1 MENCEGNKFPP
12 EQIGIEFQ
20 VNTMNNSFQGVW
32 SVASIGANNESPSVA
47 SIGADNERF
56 VITWPGNL
64 PDAGGESD
72 YDLSAQI
79 YNSSNGESIGTEF
92 QVNKLNISGEKRPS
106 VASISAD
113 NERFVITWPGNL
125 PDTGRG
131 SVLGIFAQV
140 FTSSKGNPIG
150 TEFQANN
157 LTIPGEKSPSNL
169 APIDEEEFQ
178 VNNMTVSG
186 ENSPSVASI
195 GANKER
201 FVITWQGK
209 STDNGEDILDGIF
222 ARAYTSLDL
231 KPIGKEDF
239 QVNTDRPYD
248 RQNIPSV
255 TSIGP
260 NRERFVIIW
269 HSRHMGNASDWRI
282 LAQPYDSL
290 NRILLAVN
298 SKLTLIPDLKGS
310 FQQLPRL
317 APMVNGSQSISN
329 CRSCPIGTH
338 GAKDGGVSIGD
349 ADACSECAAG
359 SFQDT
364 LGQIECIS
372 GGIGCYQDEKGKSHY
387 KLCPSGTYQ
396 EDQGADQC
404 KSCPVGT
411 YNTKTGSTT
420 NVTCTKCDK
429 GTFNDP
435 EAQASC
441 ALCPM
446 RTYQDSK
453 GQSKCLECQAGSYTD
468 REAQTICQLC
478 KSGTYQ
484 DATGS
489 TNCKSFPF
497 DKWQSNIGSTKC
509 NYGQM
514 NSETLYQKSIPISD
528 CYCSIG
534 YYGKPGENCQ
544 KCPEHG
550 ICKQFNQHYPFPD
563 SGYWS
568 SQANPI
574 VLIKCK
580 IKKACPGYEIEKC
593 NDLMGYKGFECTEC
607 LRGFYK
613 MDYRCDRCP
622 DNANVR
628 LAFLLIAFLI
638 YLLVFSF
645 FAKKATAY
653 FGSFTISFS
662 FFQILVIIYQLGVR
676 WPTNLSSMF
685 KLFLTLNFNLDF
697 LATECTFN
705 LTHLE
710 KWYLI
715 QLSPIIFFFLF
726 LIIYFLLLVHSKVIL
741 KYNLNVFADN
751 YITRKCPKFFYKPS
765 KQIGNTFLYYLHFV
779 KFKLLSPLFQGLTK
793 EELNDMK
800 CIFTNVYLTLLTLLY
815 LILSQ
820 KCLQV
825 FDCKYDSSSKNYIF
839 QPEPNY
845 NCFEKW
851 WYQKLFIASIIFIIF
866 YIMGIPFL
874 ILYLLIKNSKILT
887 ETQFDLKF
895 GLLCTRYNKNFFFW
909 EIIIMIR
916 KLFLIIMTLFVSN
929 FPTFQLILIVLVLL
943 VALVI
948 QQIYKPY
955 LSNRHNYLES
965 TLL

>member
-1 MENCEGNKFPP
+1 M
-12 EQIGIEFQ
+12 
-20 VNTMNNSFQGVW
+20 
-32 SVASIGANNESPSVA
+32 
-47 SIGADNERF
+47 
-56 VITWPGNL
+56 
-64 PDAGGESD
+64 
-72 YDLSAQI
+72 
-79 YNSSNGESIGTEF
+79 
-92 QVNKLNISGEKRPS
+92 
-106 VASISAD
+106 
-113 NERFVITWPGNL
+113 
-125 PDTGRG
+125 
-131 SVLGIFAQV
+131 
-140 FTSSKGNPIG
+140 
-150 TEFQANN
+150 
-157 LTIPGEKSPSNL
+157 
-169 APIDEEEFQ
+169 
-178 VNNMTVSG
+178 
-186 ENSPSVASI
+186 
-195 GANKER
+195 
-201 FVITWQGK
+201 
-209 STDNGEDILDGIF
+209 
-222 ARAYTSLDL
+222 
-231 KPIGKEDF
+231 
-239 QVNTDRPYD
+239 
-248 RQNIPSV
+248 
-255 TSIGP
+255 
-260 NRERFVIIW
+260 
-269 HSRHMGNASDWRI
+269 
-282 LAQPYDSL
+282 
-290 NRILLAVN
+290 
-298 SKLTLIPDLKGS
+298 
-310 FQQLPRL
+310 
-317 APMVNGSQSISN
+317 
-329 CRSCPIGTH
+329 GTH

-349 ADACSECAAG
+349 ACTECAAG

-372 GGIGCYQDEKGKSHY
+372 CEIGRYQDEKGKSHC

-404 KSCPVGT
+404 KGYPVGT

-420 NVTCTKCDK
+420 NATCTKCDK
-429 GTFNDP
+429 GTFNDL

-489 TNCKSFPF
+489 TNCNSCPF
-497 DKWQSNIGSTKC
+497 DKWQSNIGSTE
-509 NYGQM
+509 Y
-514 NSETLYQKSIPISD
+514 
-528 CYCSIG
+528 
-534 YYGKPGENCQ
+534 
-544 KCPEHG
+544 
-550 ICKQFNQHYPFPD
+550 

-574 VLIKCK
+574 ALIKCK

-593 NDLMGYKGFECTEC
+593 NDLIGYKGFECTEC

-613 MDYRCDRCP
+613 MEYRCDRFS

-628 LAFLLIAFLI
+628 LAFLLFAFLI
-638 YLLVFSF
+638 CLLVFSF

-662 FFQILVIIYQLGVR
+662 FFQILVIMYQLGVR

-685 KLFLTLNFNLDF
+685 KLFLPLNFNLDF

-741 KYNLNVFADN
+741 KYNLNVFAEN

-765 KQIGNTFLYYLHFV
+765 KQIDNTFLYYLHFV

-866 YIMGIPFL
+866 YIIGIPFL

-916 KLFLIIMTLFVSN
+916 KLFLIIMTLFISN

-965 TLL
+965 TLLLISIIILLSGLIFNSKEFIYNDKESRLLSKIIIVIMVLSITFLLIINVADIVFRIKHNKNNKNHFKTKNQSEKSFLNSLLQKNKKDTFLLFLSWLSILNNSQLKKLNFIFIKIQKKLFDSLPENNFKGDSVAILQKSQRLKKQNKKFTKKNVNREFNKIILQHVLVLFIKWYKLKSTWIQKVRIFNLFSLFFHYKTTKKNINSKIME